1 MFAEYA
7 PRGLRCAQTSIHPA
21 TPPTEDIMKTLLAL
35 LPIVIGHA
43 ALAVQN
49 DFSTPG
55 SYFPLATSPTSMLS
69 IDANADGL
77 DDLILFFT
85 SPNRFQIFYSTP
97 QGGLEPGPV
106 TNVTGSTQRPI
117 VTDINSDQRQ
127 DLLVLSQSSLS
138 VRVFLNMGEEG
149 LIEPSWSPVPTISN
163 ARNITLADMNTDGL
177 PDILV
182 VSSDAV
188 AIHQNLGGAGFEFP
202 TQFPVA
208 PTNTNVI
215 IAAADLRGEGA
226 KQVAILNS
234 ANLAL
239 YRAAGPTYALEQTI
253 ALGNNGLAIEVADV
267 DIDARSDLIIPVAN
281 AARVGVVRFNTVQ
294 GAYTLTLPPTGRAI
308 NTTSVAFGDLN
319 GNSIPDVVYGFNGS
333 ALTTVTYWDPVPDTF
348 YRETQPA
355 FGRFNELRIPA
366 ILDHNGDGR
375 KAIAFAGATPPGI
388 VIFDQGSEGGFS
400 TNGASLDSELTIRSA
415 TPYTTTQQ
423 KPGLAAE
430 RSGTQ
435 TTPVYSVSSDDGTFS
450 VQTELLP
457 TSNVNGRFV
466 FADINGDG
474 NDDVVSI
481 GSASGPVI
489 IRWQLGNAN
498 GTFGV
503 PINRPVTD
511 TTSIAYIVSAD
522 FNSDGMAD
530 IAAAGANG
538 TAFIL
543 FGQASGFLSTPV
555 PFQLGPSIGVT
566 SFITADIDIDG
577 NADLIAAQTQ
587 SGSNAVHRMQ
597 IAYGRG
603 DGTFEPSIPLQAATD
618 NGSTQYEVL
627 AAGKLNNDPY
637 LDIVV
642 AQGNSTAVYLSNGPR
657 SYLPFSTVSSGSGIR
672 SINIADMDG
681 DGRNEVITFY
691 TSSAEIAAHGPQGL
705 FTRKHR
711 FYTAP
716 SALRVML
723 ADANDNGLPDIY
735 LANSTSFSF
744 LPNRSAGEY
753 CQIDFFPDAQINL
766 FDLADFINAYNS
778 ASPVA
783 DLNWDGDINF
793 FDVARF
799 LQLYQEGCP

>member
-1 MFAEYA
+1 
-7 PRGLRCAQTSIHPA
+7 
-21 TPPTEDIMKTLLAL
+21 
-35 LPIVIGHA
+35 
-43 ALAVQN
+43 
-49 DFSTPG
+49 
-55 SYFPLATSPTSMLS
+55 
-69 IDANADGL
+69 
-77 DDLILFFT
+77 
-85 SPNRFQIFYSTP
+85 
-97 QGGLEPGPV
+97 
-106 TNVTGSTQRPI
+106 
-117 VTDINSDQRQ
+117 
-127 DLLVLSQSSLS
+127 
-138 VRVFLNMGEEG
+138 MGEAG
-149 LIEPSWSPVPTISN
+149 LIEPAWSPIPTISN
-163 ARNITLADMNTDGL
+163 ARNIALADMNTDGF

-188 AIHQNLGGAGFEFP
+188 AIHQNLGGTGFEFP

-208 PTNTNVI
+208 PTSTNVM

-226 KQVAILNS
+226 KQVALLNGT
-234 ANLAL
+234 NLAI
-239 YRAAGPTYALEQTI
+239 YRAAGTTYALEQTI
-253 ALGNNGLAIEVADV
+253 GLGNNGLAIAIADV
-267 DIDARSDLIIPVAN
+267 DLDSRSDLIIPVAN
-281 AARVGVVRFNTVQ
+281 AARVGVVRFNTIQ
-294 GAYTLTLPPTGRAI
+294 GAYTLTLPPTGRNL

-333 ALTTVTYWDPVPDTF
+333 APTTVTYWDPVPDAF
-348 YRETQPA
+348 YRESQPA

-388 VIFDQGSEGGFS
+388 VIFDQGIEGSFS
-400 TNGASLDSELTIRSA
+400 INGASLDSAQTIRSA

-423 KPGLAAE
+423 KPGLAVE
-430 RSGTQ
+430 RLGAQ
-435 TTPVYSVSSDDGTFS
+435 TTPVFSVSSDNGAFS
-450 VQTELLP
+450 AQTESLP
-457 TSNVNGRFV
+457 TSNVDGRFV

-474 NDDVVSI
+474 IDDVVSI
-481 GSASGPVI
+481 GSANGPAL
-489 IRWQLGNAN
+489 IRWQLGSTN

-511 TTSIAYIVSAD
+511 TTSINYIVSAD
-522 FNSDGMAD
+522 FNNDGIAD
-530 IAAAGANG
+530 IATAGVNG
-538 TAFIL
+538 TAFVL
-543 FGQASGFLSTPV
+543 FGQASGFLSVPV

-566 SFITADIDIDG
+566 SFITADLDIDG
-577 NADLIAAQTQ
+577 HADLIAAQTQ

-618 NGSTQYEVL
+618 NGSTLYDVL
-627 AAGKLNNDPY
+627 SAGKLNNDPY

-657 SYLPFSTVSSGSGIR
+657 SYLPPSTASSGSGIR

-681 DGRNEVITFY
+681 DGRNEVVTFY
-691 TSSAEIAAHGPQGL
+691 TSSAEIAGHGPQGL
-705 FTRKHR
+705 FSRKHR
-711 FYTAP
+711 FYIAP
-716 SALRVML
+716 SPIRVML
-723 ADANDNGLPDIY
+723 EDSDDNGLPDIY
-735 LANSTSFSF
+735 MVNAAGFSF
-744 LPNRSAGEY
+744 MPNRSAGEY

-766 FDLADFINAYNS
+766 FDLADFIDAYNN